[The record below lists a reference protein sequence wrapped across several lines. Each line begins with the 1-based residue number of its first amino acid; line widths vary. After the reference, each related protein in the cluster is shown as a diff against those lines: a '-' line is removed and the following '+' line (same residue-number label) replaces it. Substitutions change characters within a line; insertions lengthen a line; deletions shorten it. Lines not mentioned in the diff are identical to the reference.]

1 MTPQLITAFVFGCI
15 FVIVLLVI
23 ALAIPEPTSQQMFIF
38 RVVLALAA
46 AGIGAIIP
54 GFLDINGKILDI
66 SLRATGALAL
76 FVLIYRINPP
86 DLTAKS
92 ALPKPK
98 PPVKKKMP
106 SHLNEEAS
114 TKKIGGT
121 K

>member
-1 MTPQLITAFVFGCI
+1 MTLQLILAFVFGCI
-15 FVIVLLVI
+15 FVSVLLAI
-23 ALAIPEPTSQQMFIF
+23 ALVIPEPTTQQMFIF

-46 AGIGAIIP
+46 AGVGAVIP
-54 GFLDINGKILDI
+54 GFLDVTGKIWEI

-86 DLTAKS
+86 GLAAKS

-98 PPVKKKMP
+98 PPVRRKVRP
-106 SHLNEEAS
+106 HLTGEGSIDRE
-114 TKKIGGT
+114 GGT

>member
-1 MTPQLITAFVFGCI
+1 MTPQLIAAFVFGCV

-23 ALAIPEPTSQQMFIF
+23 ALAIPEPTAQQMFIF

-46 AGIGAIIP
+46 AGVGAVIP
-54 GFLDINGKILDI
+54 GFLDINGKIWEI

-86 DLTAKS
+86 GLAAKS

-98 PPVKKKMP
+98 PPVRRKMP
-106 SHLNEEAS
+106 QHLIEEAS
-114 TKKIGGT
+114 AEKDGGT